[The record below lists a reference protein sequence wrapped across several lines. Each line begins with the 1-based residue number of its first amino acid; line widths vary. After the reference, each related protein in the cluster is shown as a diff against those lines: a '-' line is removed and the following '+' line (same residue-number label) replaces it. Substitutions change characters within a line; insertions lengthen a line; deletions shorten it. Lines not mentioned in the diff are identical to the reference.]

1 MDKVD
6 VIIIGAGVVGLAIA
20 AKISQQYKQVLIID
34 PHNQVGQETSS
45 RNSEVIHAGIY
56 YPQDSLKAKLCV
68 RGNALLYR
76 HCQQYKVPFRKTG
89 KYIVAVNE
97 QEQAQLNQIKLKANN
112 NGVSDLEFLNSRQ
125 LIKEEPQLNAHSA
138 LVSPSTGILNGH
150 DYMQSLLWQAQQ
162 NGAFFVGCSE
172 FIKAQKNEN
181 GFTAEI
187 KNTVDETSNQIS
199 CNLLINAAGLNAQ
212 HCANNIEGLSNTNI
226 PPLFYCRGHYF
237 TYQGK
242 SPFKHL
248 IYPVPDKNTTGL
260 GIHSTL
266 DMAGQIKFGPDVQY
280 IDQINYQ
287 FDEQKVE
294 QLKAHFAQAI
304 QRYWPQLNIEKL
316 QPGYTGIRPKLQG
329 PGQEFMDFSIQGQS
343 QHGVEGLV
351 NLFGIESPGLTA
363 SLAIAEHVCSQ
374 L

>member
-20 AKISQQYKQVLIID
+20 AKISQRYKQVLIID
-34 PHNQVGQETSS
+34 TNDQVGQETSS

-68 RGNALLYR
+68 RGNALLYS
-76 HCQQYKVPFRKTG
+76 HCQQYKVPFKKTG

-97 QEQAQLNQIKLKANN
+97 QEQVQLNQIKLKANN
-112 NGVSDLEFLNSRQ
+112 NGVSDLEFLNSQ
-125 LIKEEPQLNAHSA
+125 HLAKTEPQLTAHSA
-138 LVSPSTGILNGH
+138 LFSPSTGILDSH
-150 DYMQSLLWQAQQ
+150 EYMQSLLWQAQK

-172 FIKAQKNEN
+172 FIKALKNKE
-181 GFTAEI
+181 GFSVEI
-187 KNTVDETSNQIS
+187 KNTLDETSSQINCS
-199 CNLLINAAGLNAQ
+199 LLINAAGLNAQ
-212 HCANNIEGLSNTNI
+212 HCANNIEGLSSSDI

-248 IYPVPDKNTTGL
+248 IYPVPEKNTTGL

-266 DMAGQIKFGPDVQY
+266 DMAGQIKFGPDIQY

-287 FDEQKVE
+287 FDEQGIN
-294 QLKAHFAQAI
+294 QLKTRFAQAI
-304 QRYWPQLNIEKL
+304 KRYWPHLNTEKL
-316 QPGYTGIRPKLQG
+316 QTGYTGIRPKLQG
-329 PGQEFMDFSIQGQS
+329 PGQGFMDFAIHDQS
-343 QHGVEGLV
+343 QHGVEGLI

-363 SLAIAEHVCSQ
+363 SLAIAEHVCAQ

>member
-76 HCQQYKVPFRKTG
+76 HCQQYKVPFKKTG
-89 KYIVAVNE
+89 KYIVAINE
-97 QEQAQLNQIKLKANN
+97 QEQKQLNQIKLKANN
-112 NGVSDLEFLNSRQ
+112 NGVSDLEFLNSHQ
-125 LIKEEPQLNAHSA
+125 LIKEEPQLTAHSA
-138 LVSPSTGILNGH
+138 LISPSTGILNSH
-150 DYMQSLLWQAQQ
+150 EYMQSLLWQAQQ

-172 FIKAQKNEN
+172 LIAAQKNET
-181 GFTAEI
+181 GFNVEI
-187 KNTVDETSNQIS
+187 KNTIDETSNQIS

-212 HCANNIEGLSNTNI
+212 HCANNIEGLSKSNI

-248 IYPVPDKNTTGL
+248 IYPVPEKNTAGL

-280 IDQINYQ
+280 IDHINYQ
-287 FDEQKVE
+287 FDASGAD
-294 QLKAHFAQAI
+294 QLKARFVQAI
-304 QRYWPQLNIEKL
+304 KRYWPQLDTEKL

-329 PGQEFMDFSIQGQS
+329 PDQGFMDFAIHDQS
-343 QHGVEGLV
+343 HHGVEGLV

-363 SLAIAEHVCSQ
+363 SLAIAEHVCAQ